1 MSSQAK
7 LIAAV
12 ALACAF
18 LLAVLLVAGIVLG
31 SGLEGQEQDLF
42 AALLERRLGAIVMIA
57 LFACVFL
64 FLMLR
69 ATHEF
74 LVLPPARAA
83 EEASAMLEEPATRL
97 TAQGSSEL
105 QALLVA
111 VNRVAEQRQARD
123 RDIEARIR
131 TANATAE
138 AERNRFA
145 VLMSELAQ
153 GVIVCNPDGRVLLYN
168 RRARALFAGS
178 TGQDMATLG
187 LGRSIYGL
195 IDRHLIA
202 YALEHINVRR
212 QTDRHFV
219 AVAADG
225 RLLRVV
231 VAPIPQAGAAAG
243 DDADAQTEAASGFS
257 GYMTMIEDMT
267 ATFDSESTR
276 DRLLQDLTESSRG
289 PVASL
294 RAAAETLHDY
304 TDMSAEENRRFLA
317 VVRDEAEGLAA
328 RVEAA
333 ARQYASVLKARW
345 PLEEMLGVD
354 LLTAARRRIADR
366 CALQVSFEEADPE
379 VWIKVDGFSL
389 LQAMTYLAARMQ
401 AEYGIK
407 DLRLRLGREGEMAH
421 IDLIW
426 SGVFMSTETVMLW
439 ELDPMNVAGESS
451 PLTVRDVVERT
462 GGEIWFQRNRAT
474 RRAFFRFLLPAF
486 RGLAAVSTEAAAA
499 LVDSRPEFYDFDLFK
514 HEETSL
520 VLDDR
525 LLAQLSYT
533 VFDTETT
540 GLKPSEGDEIIQIGA
555 VRIVNRR
562 LLRHEAFEQLVDP
575 RRTLPKQSMKIHHIS
590 AEMLVGQPPIE
601 SVLPM
606 FRAFVG
612 DSVLVAHNAAF
623 DMRFLELKQAAA
635 GVRFDR
641 PVLDTFL
648 LSAVVF
654 PNQESHRLEAIAERL
669 GVSVLGRHTAMGD
682 AIVTA
687 EVFLKMLPLLA
698 DKGIRTLGQ
707 AREASEKTYHARI
720 HY

>member
-1 MSSQAK
+1 MSSLAK

-12 ALACAF
+12 SVGCAF
-18 LLAVLLVAGIVLG
+18 LLAVLAAAGFVFG
-31 SGLEGQEQDLF
+31 SGLEGQEQELF
-42 AALLERRLGAIVMIA
+42 AALLERRLGAVVMIA
-57 LFACVFL
+57 FFACVFL

-69 ATHEF
+69 AMHEF

-83 EEASAMLEEPATRL
+83 EEAGAMLEEPATRL
-97 TAQGSSEL
+97 SPQGSGEL

-111 VNRVAEQRQARD
+111 VNRVAEQREARD
-123 RDIEARIR
+123 RDIEAQIR
-131 TANATAE
+131 AANATAE

-178 TGQDMATLG
+178 SGRDMPTLG

-202 YALEHINVRR
+202 YALENSDARR
-212 QTDRHFV
+212 KTDRHFV

-231 VAPIPQAGAAAG
+231 VAPIPEAGAAAG
-243 DDADAQTEAASGFS
+243 NGADAQTEAVQGFS
-257 GYMTMIEDMT
+257 GYMAMIEDMT
-267 ATFDSESTR
+267 EAFDSESTR
-276 DRLLQDLTESSRG
+276 DRLLHDLTESSRG

-366 CALQVSFEEADPE
+366 CGLQVSFEEVDAE

-407 DLRLRLGREGEMAH
+407 DLRLCLSREGEMAH
-421 IDLIW
+421 IDLVW

-439 ELDPMNVAGESS
+439 ELDPMNAAGESS
-451 PLTVRDVVERT
+451 PLTVRDVVERI
-462 GGEIWFQRNRAT
+462 GGEIWLQRNRAT
-474 RRAFFRFLLPAF
+474 RRAFFRFLLPAIS
-486 RGLAAVSTEAAAA
+486 GQAPVLVGAAAA
-499 LVDSRPEFYDFDLFK
+499 SADSRPEFYDFDLFK

-520 VLDDR
+520 ALDDR

-575 RRTLPKQSMKIHHIS
+575 RRALPKQSTRIHHIS
-590 AEMLVGQPPIE
+590 ADMLAGQPPIE
-601 SVLPM
+601 SVLPI

-623 DMRFLELKQAAA
+623 DMRFLELKQAAS

-648 LSAVVF
+648 LSAVAF
-654 PNQESHRLEAIAERL
+654 PNQASHRLEAIAERL
-669 GVSVLGRHTAMGD
+669 GVSVLGRHTAIGD

-687 EVFLKMLPLLA
+687 EVFLKVLPLLA

-707 AREASEKTYHARI
+707 AMQACAETYHARI
-720 HY
+720 RY